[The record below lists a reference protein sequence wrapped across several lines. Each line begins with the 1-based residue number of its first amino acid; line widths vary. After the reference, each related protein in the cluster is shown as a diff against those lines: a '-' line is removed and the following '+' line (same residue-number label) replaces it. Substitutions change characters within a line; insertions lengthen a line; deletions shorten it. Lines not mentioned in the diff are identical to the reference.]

1 MIICGLTTQ
10 FRDAARSPRSR
21 RPIYSALRQRRAV
34 PATLKALGYEYIHV
48 GSFWEPTATNVDADR
63 TLRYEEG
70 GEFSSALW
78 STTLLSMLGP
88 QPVTHDPGEPVVDP
102 AAQREHTLFQFD
114 VVAEAARRPGPTFV
128 FSHFLVPHPPY
139 VFDVDGS
146 MPTEE
151 ESAARSVDEQYL
163 LQLEWTGR
171 RIIELVD
178 TMLEAPAAEQPIIIV
193 QADEGPFPD
202 AYGADELSFRWDRAT
217 DAELQEKF
225 GILNAYHIPGVDPE
239 AAGLSPAVS
248 PVNSFRVVFNA
259 YFGTDLPLL
268 PDEIYI
274 FDQQSNLY
282 DLHTIPRPLD

>member
-1 MIICGLTTQ
+1 
-10 FRDAARSPRSR
+10 
-21 RPIYSALRQRRAV
+21 
-34 PATLKALGYEYIHV
+34 
-48 GSFWEPTATNVDADR
+48 
-63 TLRYEEG
+63 
-70 GEFSSALW
+70 
-78 STTLLSMLGP
+78 
-88 QPVTHDPGEPVVDP
+88 
-102 AAQREHTLFQFD
+102 
-114 VVAEAARRPGPTFV
+114 
-128 FSHFLVPHPPY
+128 
-139 VFDVDGS
+139 